1 MSEVKT
7 HIDRYKA
14 FFFDF
19 DGVIVDS
26 VDIKTRAFAE
36 LFKDY
41 GEEAVR
47 KVVDYHLNNGGVSR
61 YEKFRYYYKN
71 ILNREI
77 TDEIM
82 DGLDERYSRLVVEK
96 VVEAPFIKGA
106 IDFIKK
112 INQSGRDC
120 FIISA
125 TPKKEIEDITTS
137 RRIGKYFK
145 EIVGS
150 PRTKKENL
158 KYLLDKYDID
168 SEKAIY
174 FGDARGDYEAAEEE
188 NIDFIGIVNEH
199 SKELKG
205 LGRITKIE
213 YFNPDLALQG
223 DRNA

>member
-1 MSEVKT
+1 MSEVKM

-26 VDIKTRAFAE
+26 VDIKTQAFGE

-41 GEEAVR
+41 GEEVVE
-47 KVVDYHLNNGGVSR
+47 KVVNYHLNNGGVSR
-61 YEKFRYYYKN
+61 YEKFKYYYKN
-71 ILNREI
+71 ILNKEI
-77 TDEIM
+77 TAEII
-82 DGLDERYSRLVVEK
+82 DDLDKSYSQLVVKK
-96 VVEAPFIKGA
+96 VVDAPFIKGA

-125 TPKKEIEDITTS
+125 TPKKEIEDIATS
-137 RRIGKYFK
+137 RRIDKYFK

-150 PRTKKENL
+150 PRTKKQNL
-158 KYLLDKYDID
+158 KYLLDKYGID
-168 SEKAIY
+168 FEKAIY
-174 FGDARGDYEAAEEE
+174 FGDARSDYEAAEEE

-199 SKELKG
+199 SKELEG
-205 LGRITKIE
+205 LDNMGKIE
-213 YFNPDLALQG
+213 NFTDGLIFEEKV
-223 DRNA
+223 

>member
-7 HIDRYKA
+7 HIDKYKS

-26 VDIKTRAFAE
+26 VNIKTQAFGE
-36 LFKDY
+36 LFKDC
-41 GEEAVR
+41 GKEVVK

-61 YEKFRYYYKN
+61 YEKFKYYYKN

-82 DGLDERYSRLVVEK
+82 HNLDERYSRLVVKK

-112 INQSGRDC
+112 INQSGKDC

-125 TPKKEIEDITTS
+125 TPKKEIINIIEQKEIN
-137 RRIGKYFK
+137 RLFK
-145 EIVGS
+145 EVTGS
-150 PRTKKENL
+150 PAAKSENL
-158 KYLLDKYDID
+158 KYLLDEYNIKNA
-168 SEKAIY
+168 EAVY
-174 FGDARGDYEAAEEE
+174 FGDARGDYEAARE
-188 NIDFIGIVNEH
+188 NDVDFVGIVNER
-199 SKELKG
+199 SKELEELDG
-205 LGRITKIE
+205 VDKIE
-213 YFNPDLALQG
+213 NFTDGLIFEG
-223 DRNA
+223 KE

>member
-7 HIDRYKA
+7 HIDRYKS

-19 DGVIVDS
+19 DGVIIDS
-26 VDIKTRAFAE
+26 VNIKTRAFGE

-41 GEEAVR
+41 GEDVVG

-61 YEKFRYYYKN
+61 YEKFKYYYKN
-71 ILNREI
+71 ILNKEI
-77 TDEIM
+77 TPEIIN
-82 DGLDERYSRLVVEK
+82 DLDKRYSRLVVEK

-106 IDFIKK
+106 MDFIKK

-125 TPKKEIEDITTS
+125 TPKKEIEDITMS
-137 RRIGKYFK
+137 RQIDKYFK

-168 SEKAIY
+168 FEKAIY
-174 FGDARGDYEAAEEE
+174 FGDARSDYEAAEEE
-188 NIDFIGIVNEH
+188 NIDFIGIVNER

-205 LGRITKIE
+205 LERVTKIE
-213 YFNPDLALQG
+213 HFNPDLALQG